1 MSFNVWSFLVTWKE
15 ILDHVKN
22 LWLHVWHRLTFFQ
35 KDIFHINVI
44 YVDRT
49 IKIYWPWYYF
59 CMYTESSPMDLGCVF
74 YSTSNIY
81 TSVFILDFNQTQISD
96 FPSYIIKWS
105 NALEELKGHKG
116 KKRNQDQITM
126 CNQNTNWNREVIS
139 LRLPSSWVGPLMCDF
154 D

>member
-1 MSFNVWSFLVTWKE
+1 MKFSVTWKE

-59 CMYTESSPMDLGCVF
+59 CTYTESSPKDLGCVF

-116 KKRNQDQITM
+116 KKRTKTKLQCAIKSLAIKE
-126 CNQNTNWNREVIS
+126 CNQN
-139 LRLPSSWVGPLMCDF
+139 SSKA
-154 D
+154 

>member
-1 MSFNVWSFLVTWKE
+1 MHNILGSCGLHYKLQLKWQDYDSLYRIRTKIFERTIDVFTPFRWNRSVSFNVWSFLVTWKE
-15 ILDHVKN
+15 ILYHVKN
-22 LWLHVWHRLTFFQ
+22 LWLHVWHRLTFFW

-81 TSVFILDFNQTQISD
+81 TSVFILDFNQTKISD
-96 FPSYIIKWS
+96 FPSHI
-105 NALEELKGHKG
+105 
-116 KKRNQDQITM
+116 
-126 CNQNTNWNREVIS
+126 
-139 LRLPSSWVGPLMCDF
+139 
-154 D
+154 